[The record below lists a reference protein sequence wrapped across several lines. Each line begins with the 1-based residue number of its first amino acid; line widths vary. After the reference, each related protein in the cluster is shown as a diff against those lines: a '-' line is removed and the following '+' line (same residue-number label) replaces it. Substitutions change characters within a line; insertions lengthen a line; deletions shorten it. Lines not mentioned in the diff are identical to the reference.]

1 MIRAAIQGIASC
13 LRDGLDWR
21 EVAAEVQARMSD
33 DAGFMCSAQGV
44 RRLNGDIRSRGLRLD
59 RPNQAERGVQWR
71 QMAFASEAVLTAL
84 DTYLSR
90 GGGSRGARAIF
101 DPDGS
106 DVPITRAG
114 PLKGFRFRAER
125 KQHRAETIAIRF
137 ENGAFTCSF
146 QPARRHEHTQAAYF
160 ERGWAEFL
168 FTRQVRGRTLRMALH
183 SKASQPARSEG
194 V

>member
-13 LRDGLDWR
+13 LRDDGLDWR
-21 EVAAEVQARMSD
+21 EVAVEVQARMSD

-44 RRLNGDIRSRGLRLD
+44 RKGLAGARRLNGDIRSRGLRLD
-59 RPNQAERGVQWR
+59 RADQAERCVQWR

-84 DTYLSR
+84 DAYLSR
-90 GGGSRGARAIF
+90 GGGSRGARAIC

-114 PLKGFRFRAER
+114 PLEAFRFRTER
-125 KQHRAETIAIRF
+125 KQDRAEKIAIRF

-146 QPARRHEHTQAAYF
+146 QPVRRHDHSQAAYF
-160 ERGWAEFL
+160 ERGWAVFL
-168 FTRQVRGRTLRMALH
+168 SG
-183 SKASQPARSEG
+183 SIYASGARSNARHLA
-194 V
+194 